1 MLPKGLKNSLNKIR
15 QISSDIYH
23 QYIPILEDDTDIS
36 ALAQP
41 VLTVPEVY
49 NEFCNALVNRIV
61 YTAIETKTFNSPLKG
76 LEGNVMP
83 LGYAG
88 QEIYVNPAK
97 GRQYNPNDFAG
108 ILQKYEAD
116 VKVQYLVK
124 NYDMQYPLTIIR
136 TKLKEAF
143 VSWESL
149 DSFISGLTNSLYNG
163 MYIDEWKFTK
173 ALVSSAYK
181 QNMVQVE
188 TVANSPSGSEGYAKA
203 FTTKARELFLNF
215 QMPSTQYNAWY
226 KVGGAGKP
234 ITTWT
239 NPEDIVI
246 LIRNDIRAYLDV
258 NVLANAFQIDKAVLL
273 GNIYP
278 VDNFDVYSDDGTKI
292 YDGSAIYAMIAD
304 RNWFKIKPIDVFM
317 ENDYNAN
324 NRAMQYFLNNIK
336 MYEFSLFANACV
348 FATGES
354 TVTATDLDFVDGNP
368 TTVAPSKSIVLEI
381 ATTPANATGT
391 VTFTSATEAACTVTK
406 IDNRHV
412 RVNGIA
418 AGSSVITATDGTNS
432 DTITITCEPTPVKI
446 TGLTPPAASISL
458 GDTPEAVTF
467 TVTPA
472 NGNTPIY
479 YTSSNESYF
488 TVEKDASKNNKCT
501 VTGVADGTA
510 TLIATTGEVT
520 SLITVTVD
528 VT

>member
-36 ALAQP
+36 ALAEP
-41 VLTVPEVY
+41 VLNVPEVY

-61 YTAIETKTFNSPLKG
+61 YTQIETKTFNSPLKG

-108 ILQKYEAD
+108 ILQKYAAD

-124 NYDMQYPLTIIR
+124 NFDMQYPLTVIR

-173 ALVSSAYK
+173 GLVSSAYK
-181 QNMVQVE
+181 NNMVMVE
-188 TVANSPSGSEGYAKA
+188 TIANDPTGSEGYAKA

-215 QMPSTQYNAWY
+215 QMPSTKYNAWY

-234 ITTWT
+234 ITTWS

-258 NVLANAFQIDKAVLL
+258 NVLANAFQIDRAVLL

-278 VDNFDVYSDDGTKI
+278 VDNFDVYSDEGNKI

-304 RNWFKIKPIDVFM
+304 RNWFKIKPIDQFM
-317 ENDYNAN
+317 ENSYNSN

-354 TVTATDLDFVDGNP
+354 TVDATKVDFVEGNP
-368 TTVAPSKSIVLEI
+368 TTVAPNSSIVLEI
-381 ATTPANATGT
+381 ATTPANASSTI
-391 VTFTSATEAACTVTK
+391 TFTSSDTTYATVTK

-412 RVNGIA
+412 RVNGVA
-418 AGSSVITATDGTNS
+418 NGLSTITASDGSHS
-432 DTITITCEPTPVKI
+432 DTLAITVAPKEIKI
-446 TGLTPPAASISL
+446 TGLSAGVEEIS
-458 GDTPEAVTF
+458 VTTTETLTL

-472 NGNTPIY
+472 DGNTPIY
-479 YTSSNESYF
+479 YTSSNDAIF
-488 TVEKDASKNNKCT
+488 TVSKDASKNNKCT
-501 VTGVADGTA
+501 ITGVSDGTA
-510 TLIATTGEVT
+510 TLICTTGE
-520 SLITVTVD
+520 ITCLVTVNVD
-528 VT
+528 VA